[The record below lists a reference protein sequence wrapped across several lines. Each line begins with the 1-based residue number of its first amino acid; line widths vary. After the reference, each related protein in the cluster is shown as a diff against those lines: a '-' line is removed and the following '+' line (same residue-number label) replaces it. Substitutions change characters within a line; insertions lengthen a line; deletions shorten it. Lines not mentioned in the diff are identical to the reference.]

1 MRKYDVHSV
10 ESSGETFDCG
20 EGPTAGSPECRR
32 DAVQVELAGGTR
44 LATGRDN
51 SSPVTREPFSGLVD
65 RRTERP
71 PKPPEDLP
79 VSFENEVDG
88 LRCLVVVEATGRLK
102 GTLSPREEE
111 IARMVGLGYPNKTIA
126 ANLGISSWTVSTHL
140 RRMFAKFGVR
150 SRAALVAAVLEE
162 RRVFDE
168 RRGLRSGRAH

>member
-1 MRKYDVHSV
+1 M
-10 ESSGETFDCG
+10 
-20 EGPTAGSPECRR
+20 
-32 DAVQVELAGGTR
+32 
-44 LATGRDN
+44 
-51 SSPVTREPFSGLVD
+51 
-65 RRTERP
+65 
-71 PKPPEDLP
+71 P

-88 LRCLVVVEATGRLK
+88 LRCLVVVEATRRLK

-168 RRGLRSGRAH
+168 RRGLSSGRAH

>member
-1 MRKYDVHSV
+1 MSTRRST
-10 ESSGETFDCG
+10 SRTGRRNA
-20 EGPTAGSPECRR
+20 AGDRPR
-32 DAVQVELAGGTR
+32 QLLAGELESLFR
-44 LATGRDN
+44 
-51 SSPVTREPFSGLVD
+51 GLVD
-65 RRTERP
+65 PRTERP
-71 PKPPEDLP
+71 PTPPEDLP